1 MGALILKVMGK
12 IKKLD
17 KFLVKKLIKCIVLS
31 LLEIF
36 WTVLIK
42 PKADL
47 KNESKKVKH

>member
-1 MGALILKVMGK
+1 MGALILKMMVK

-17 KFLVKKLIKCIVLS
+17 KFLLKKLIKRIVLS

-47 KNESKKVKH
+47 KNDQKK